1 MPGPSDIVQII
12 GPVSRSNAAISGDE
26 EAAEE
31 EDDDD
36 DDRFEIAC
44 AAHLTWGGRSIYLN
58 CLYYSSSATLFADIG
73 ECAEKTAKMADEPD
87 GVSSVGITMQNIIF
101 SAEERAVD
109 EMVEGGED
117 VRDDNGNPFLVLHVN
132 RGLGASARLYCKKI
146 SNSRNA
152 LRDGFFESL
161 GLDKRRRDGRCGGCC
176 RTKESE
182 DGCT

>member
-31 EDDDD
+31 EDDD

-58 CLYYSSSATLFADIG
+58 CLYYSSSATLFADSG
-73 ECAEKTAKMADEPD
+73 ECVDKTAKMADEPD
-87 GVSSVGITMQNIIF
+87 RVSSVGITMQNIIF

-146 SNSRNA
+146 PNSRNA
-152 LRDGFFESL
+152 VRDGFF
-161 GLDKRRRDGRCGGCC
+161 
-176 RTKESE
+176 
-182 DGCT
+182 